1 MHTMNEDQKGPKSH
15 FLSVLQAV
23 IALQKRKVMY
33 SPNDSIGI
41 LLFNTVRMND
51 GYYRICG

>member
-1 MHTMNEDQKGPKSH
+1 MHTMNEDQKAPKSH
-15 FLSVLQAV
+15 LLAVLQAI

-41 LLFNTVRMND
+41 LFFNTARTINKDFRVFN
-51 GYYRICG
+51 

>member
-1 MHTMNEDQKGPKSH
+1 MHTMNEDQSKSH
-15 FLSVLQAV
+15 LLSVLQAV

-41 LLFNTVRMND
+41 LFFNTVRMNNKYFRARD
-51 GYYRICG
+51 